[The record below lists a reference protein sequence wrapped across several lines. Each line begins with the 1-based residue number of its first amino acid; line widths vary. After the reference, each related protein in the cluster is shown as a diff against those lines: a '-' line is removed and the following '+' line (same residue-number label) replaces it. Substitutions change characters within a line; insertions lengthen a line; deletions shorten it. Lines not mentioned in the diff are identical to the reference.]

1 MSSFGLIEKN
11 LELSHIYQAVHLIFY
26 LQDCGMPVKALS
38 FLCNN
43 LTNKIKKLSLFRIRE
58 FDSEDYILEEK
69 HVIALANRCPLLEEL
84 DLGGQE
90 NFISEDALTTI
101 IEKLQNL
108 VKLKLPDT
116 GRIPFPKLLEL
127 GSMPNLK
134 YLRVHVD
141 DSRMGRKE
149 FLRKLWPKSKSE
161 LGYDKYDKWEKK
173 TPLIKALAKNLP
185 NLKINEG
192 EFEIAHPDSQIL
204 FEGDEESL
212 WEIPCNPTRDFYEPM

>member
-1 MSSFGLIEKN
+1 
-11 LELSHIYQAVHLIFY
+11 
-26 LQDCGMPVKALS
+26 MPVKALS

-58 FDSEDYILEEK
+58 FDSEDYILEEE
-69 HVIALANRCPLLEEL
+69 HVIALANRCPQLEEL

-116 GRIPFPKLLEL
+116 SQIPFPKLLEL
-127 GSMPNLK
+127 GSIPNLK

-141 DSRMGRKE
+141 YSKMGRKE
-149 FLRKLWPKSKSE
+149 YLRKFLPKSKSE

-173 TPLIKALAKNLP
+173 TPLIKALVKNLP

-192 EFEIAHPDSQIL
+192 EFEIANPDSRIL
-204 FEGDEESL
+204 SEETEESL
-212 WEIPCNPTRDFYEPM
+212 WEIPCNPTRDFYEPMY

>member
-43 LTNKIKKLSLFRIRE
+43 LTNKIKKLSLFRICE

-69 HVIALANRCPLLEEL
+69 HVIALANRCPQLEEL

-90 NFISEDALTTI
+90 NFISELALSTV

-108 VKLKLPDT
+108 VKLKLPHT
-116 GRIPFPKLLEL
+116 GQIRFPELLEL

-134 YLRVHVD
+134 YLRIHVELVD
-141 DSRMGRKE
+141 FSPTD
-149 FLRKLWPKSKSE
+149 FFHNLRASGPESMPQQFDALTRE
-161 LGYDKYDKWEKK
+161 
-173 TPLIKALAKNLP
+173 TTLIKELVKNLP

-192 EFEIAHPDSQIL
+192 EFEIADPDL
-204 FEGDEESL
+204 RFLCNERL
-212 WEIPCNPTRDFYEPM
+212 WEIECKPSVEFYVDMF